1 MRNGEG
7 AGISLS
13 YCVPVYNE
21 AEILDDTIGI
31 FLRDAG
37 SLPDVV
43 RDFELIVVDD
53 GSTDGSAAIA
63 AQWAERDPRVA
74 LVRHR
79 RNAGVGA
86 AIATGLAHA
95 SKDWFSVNCADRPF
109 ALRDVARLRPL
120 FEAADLV
127 VVSRTD
133 RSANSPYRKLTSW
146 VNYLLIRLL
155 FRIPVADCQFV
166 QFYRTAW
173 LKGVEIVSRGT
184 LVPPE
189 LILRMVRRG
198 ARIAEARLPFHARPG
213 GVAKCGHPKHA
224 IRALAEMARL
234 RLQLWREGLGDSGP
248 AHRVGEKTEG
258 PR

>member
-1 MRNGEG
+1 MSAPN
-7 AGISLS
+7 AAPISLS
-13 YCVPVYNE
+13 YVLPAYNE

-31 FLRDAG
+31 FLRDMG
-37 SLPDVV
+37 SLVGVV
-43 RDFELIVVDD
+43 RDFEVIVVDD

-63 AQWAERDPRVA
+63 AGWAERDPRVR
-74 LVRHR
+74 LVRHG

-109 ALRDVARLRPL
+109 DTRDIARLGPL
-120 FEAADLV
+120 FEASDLI

-155 FRIPVADCQFV
+155 FRIPVGDCQFV

-173 LKGVEIVSRGT
+173 LKDVRIVSRGT

-189 LILRMVRRG
+189 LILRMVRKG
-198 ARIAEARLPFHARPG
+198 ARVAQARLPFHARPG

-234 RLQLWREGLGDSGP
+234 RLHLWREGLRGTLP
-248 AHRVGEKTEG
+248 PHPMRGETERPG
-258 PR
+258 

>member
-1 MRNGEG
+1 MSTPKT
-7 AGISLS
+7 APISLS
-13 YCVPVYNE
+13 YMLPAYNE

-31 FLRDAG
+31 FLRDMG

-63 AQWAERDPRVA
+63 TQWAERDPRVK
-74 LVRHR
+74 LLRHR

-86 AIATGLAHA
+86 AIATGLGHA
-95 SKDWFSVNCADRPF
+95 TKDWFSVNCADRPF
-109 ALRDVARLRPL
+109 DTRDIARLRPL
-120 FEAADLV
+120 FETSDLI

-155 FRIPVADCQFV
+155 FRIPVADCQFI

-173 LKGVEIVSRGT
+173 LKGVEIHSRGT

-189 LILRMVRRG
+189 LILRMVRKG
-198 ARIAEARLPFHARPG
+198 ARIAQARLPFHARPG
-213 GVAKCGHPKHA
+213 GVAKCGHPRHA
-224 IRALAEMARL
+224 LRALEEMARL
-234 RLQLWREGLGDSGP
+234 RLHLWREGLGGKGP
-248 AHRVGEKTEG
+248 THPARGKTEES
-258 PR
+258 R

>member
-1 MRNGEG
+1 
-7 AGISLS
+7 
-13 YCVPVYNE
+13 VYNE

-31 FLRDAG
+31 LLRDVA
-37 SLPDVV
+37 SLPDVL
-43 RDFELIVVDD
+43 RDVELIVVDD

-63 AQWAERDPRVA
+63 AQWAEREPRVK

-79 RNAGVGA
+79 WNAGVGA

-95 SKDWFSVNCADRPF
+95 TKDWFCVNCADRPF
-109 ALRDVARLRPL
+109 DTRDIARLRPL
-120 FEAADLV
+120 FETADLV

-133 RSANSPYRKLTSW
+133 RSANSPYRKLTSR

-173 LKGVEIVSRGT
+173 LKDVEIISRGT

-189 LILRMVRRG
+189 LILRMVRKG
-198 ARIAEARLPFHARPG
+198 ARIAQARLPFHARPG
-213 GVAKCGHPKHA
+213 GMAKCGHPKHA
-224 IRALAEMARL
+224 IRALEEMARL
-234 RLQLWREGLGDSGP
+234 RLRLWREALGGAGP
-248 AHRVGEKTEG
+248 AHPARGKAEG